1 MFPDPCYLICSW
13 MFSELERF
21 CWFHTWFYLGLT
33 INWITSS
40 CSFCQHKVQDMLQ
53 KRKSSSIGAMNHYTQ
68 IRHDELLFCSYMLI
82 ATWKFQDNSVCVRN
96 KRDKTIQT
104 RLPVLKEF
112 SHPSWSPS
120 LCFIPSYN
128 HHPNALVF
136 PAAAAALLFFFSTN
150 IQKPCVKVTEKPCVS
165 SPAVHGAFVT
175 ASLLP

>member
-1 MFPDPCYLICSW
+1 

-96 KRDKTIQT
+96 KRDKTTQT

-136 PAAAAALLFFFSTN
+136 PAAAAALPFFFFHEHPKALCDSHRKAMR
-150 IQKPCVKVTEKPCVS
+150 ILSS
-165 SPAVHGAFVT
+165 SPWSFRHRLSFTLILV
-175 ASLLP
+175 

>member
-1 MFPDPCYLICSW
+1 
-13 MFSELERF
+13 
-21 CWFHTWFYLGLT
+21 
-33 INWITSS
+33 
-40 CSFCQHKVQDMLQ
+40 
-53 KRKSSSIGAMNHYTQ
+53 
-68 IRHDELLFCSYMLI
+68 MLI

-136 PAAAAALLFFFSTN
+136 PAAAAALLIFFFPRTSKSPVWQS
-150 IQKPCVKVTEKPCVS
+150 QKSHAYPLQQSMELS
-165 SPAVHGAFVT
+165 SPPLFYPNPCLKPSFVVLHTGRLAFQMPFTSLYTYTPVPVMT
-175 ASLLP
+175 VNPDSINYMCSTLLICSSCKASFWIWNTQ